1 MNIFSKVT
9 LQSLKKNK
17 TRTIVT
23 IIGIM
28 LSTALICA
36 VTTSF
41 ASGINYA
48 RENIIYYSGNW
59 HGSSA
64 GSSDNIDYDKF
75 LEIEKDDEIEE
86 AAFIQ
91 HLGYVK
97 LNDDNSSKYQYL
109 YIKGLSKNGM
119 DMLSVKA
126 KEGRLPET
134 SKEIALSSVFE
145 SDYKIGDTITLDIGI
160 RKSDDGVILNQYDP
174 NFSYDVDGNYVE
186 NDETFEARE
195 TRTYTV
201 VGKIEYGAV
210 HDYYSAPG
218 MTAITIADDAPTVG
232 DYGTSV
238 YFRMEKPKNVYSF
251 MKKNDIHGNTNTELL
266 ATYGVSRV
274 ENVEQVMIGLFA
286 IIIGLI
292 MFGSI
297 ALIYNAFAISVSERA
312 KQFGLLSS
320 IGATK
325 KQLRKSVIFEAFAV
339 SIVGIPL
346 GILLGISG
354 IGVTFKFIGDKF
366 AAFSESADIDM
377 KLCVTPLAIVL
388 ACVIA
393 FVTVLLSAYLPSRR
407 AARMSAVEAIRQSN
421 DIKASKKSVKTPKLI
436 YKLFG
441 LPGML
446 AHKYFKRSK
455 KRYRAT
461 IVSLF
466 MSIVLFIS
474 AAAFTENL
482 VNSATNAYDINGYDI
497 HLSMPVKK
505 FTSIS
510 PDELLDRI
518 QNDKNTKKSAYA
530 FNRNYLVDIPKKYLS
545 EEALSQ
551 YDELEM
557 ENQDGTVSV
566 SVQTV
571 FVNDDEFIELL
582 DENNLSREE
591 YMDPENPLAVAFDFV
606 RLYNVT
612 EEKYKYFNMIS
623 EKGEC
628 EYNFTFYKYTK
639 GYYYDHCSDG
649 MVKYRSE
656 KDNADMIEIPE
667 DKAKINVTA
676 KSGKVIKEKP
686 FYMDGGGS
694 SITLIYPYS
703 AFDSFYP
710 KESSEMQF
718 KDSSF
723 IYYYVTSKNHE
734 ASAKDLT
741 DICESYD
748 LNANCYDY
756 VKDVENVRNLI
767 LIIKVFAYGFIVLIS
782 LIAVAN
788 VFNTISTNV
797 ALRRREF
804 AMLRSVG
811 MTSKGI
817 WKMLNF
823 ECIIY
828 GVKALIYGLPV
839 SGAICWLMNR
849 SINEGFETDF
859 IIPWKAAIIAVFS
872 VFAVVFSTMLYA
884 MNRIRKDNPID
895 ALKNEN
901 I

>member
-1 MNIFSKVT
+1 MSIFSKVT

-59 HGSSA
+59 HCNVE
-64 GSSDNIDYDKF
+64 DIDYDRF
-75 LEIEKDDEIEE
+75 IEIEKDDEIEKAE
-86 AAFIQ
+86 FIQ

-97 LNDDNSSKYQYL
+97 INDEESSKFPYI
-109 YIKGLSKNGM
+109 YIKGVSKGGM
-119 DMLSVKA
+119 DMLSVRA

-134 SKEIALSSVFE
+134 NKEIAISSVYPC
-145 SDYKIGDTITLDIGI
+145 DYKIGDTVTFDIGV
-160 RKSDDGVILNQYDP
+160 RTKDGIILDQYNP
-174 NFSYDVDGNYVE
+174 YYSYDENGNHVT
-186 NDETFEARE
+186 NDEDFEVRE

-201 VGKIEYGAV
+201 VGTIEYGTI
-210 HDYYSAPG
+210 HDYYMAPG
-218 MTAITIADDAPTVG
+218 MTAVTVADDTPAGG
-232 DYGTSV
+232 DYGVSA
-238 YFRMEKPKNVYSF
+238 YFRTKKPKNIYSF
-251 MKKNDIHGNTNTELL
+251 MNKNVLDGITNTDLL
-266 ATYGVSRV
+266 ATYGVSRAKNV
-274 ENVEQVMIGLFA
+274 ENVIIGLLA

-325 KQLRKSVIFEAFAV
+325 KQLRKSVIFEAFAISV
-339 SIVGIPL
+339 VGIPL

-354 IGVTFKFIGDKF
+354 IGVTFEFIGDKF
-366 AAFSESADIDM
+366 ASFDNAKIDM
-377 KLCVTPLAIVL
+377 KLCVTPLAIVS

-407 AARMSAVEAIRQSN
+407 AARMSAVEAIRQSK
-421 DIKASKKSVKTPKLI
+421 DIKESKKAVKTPKLI

-441 LPGML
+441 LSGML

-482 VNSATNAYDINGYDI
+482 INSAINVYDMNGYDI
-497 HLSMPVKK
+497 VLSMPVKK
-505 FTSIS
+505 FTTIS
-510 PDELLDRI
+510 KDELLDLI
-518 QNDKNTKKSAYA
+518 QNDGNTKKAAYGTSSFDIA
-530 FNRNYLVDIPKKYLS
+530 YIPKKYLS
-545 EEALSQ
+545 EDAISQ
-551 YDELEM
+551 YEVPGDTGDTL
-557 ENQDGTVSV
+557 DV
-566 SVQTV
+566 SVQLL
-571 FVNDDEFIELL
+571 FVNDNEFTELL

-591 YMDPENPLAVAFDFV
+591 YMDPENPLAVAYDYTGIYDLEDQK
-606 RLYNVT
+606 R
-612 EEKYKYFNMIS
+612 KYFNMLS
-623 EKGEC
+623 GNGEC
-628 EYNFTFYKYTK
+628 EYNFIFDKYIE
-639 GYYYDHCSDG
+639 GYYYEYCRDG
-649 MVKYRSE
+649 IAIYSNE
-656 KDNADMIEIPE
+656 ENNEILEIPE
-667 DKAKINVTA
+667 DEAKISVTA

-686 FYMDGGGS
+686 FYLDTS
-694 SITLIYPYS
+694 VESITLIYPYS
-703 AFDSFYP
+703 ALDSLYP
-710 KESSEMQF
+710 KESSDMHYKNSDF
-718 KDSSF
+718 VS
-723 IYYYVTSKNHE
+723 YYVTSKNHE
-734 ASAKDLT
+734 ASANDLT
-741 DICESYD
+741 DICEK
-748 LNANCYDY
+748 NNIEVNCYDY
-756 VKDVENVRNLI
+756 MKEVESVRNLI
-767 LIIKVFAYGFIVLIS
+767 TIIKVFAYGFIVLIS
-782 LIAVAN
+782 LIATAN

-839 SGAICWLMNR
+839 SGAICWLMHR
-849 SINEGFETDF
+849 SINEGMEISF
-859 IIPWKAAIIAVFS
+859 IIPWKAVFIAVLS
-872 VFAVVFSTMLYA
+872 VFVVVFSTMLYA

>member
-59 HGSSA
+59 HGNA
-64 GSSDNIDYDKF
+64 EDIDYDKF
-75 LEIEKDDEIEE
+75 LELKKDDDVEKAE
-86 AAFIQ
+86 FIQ

-97 LNDDNSSKYQYL
+97 INDDESSKSPYL
-109 YIKGLSKNGM
+109 YIKGVSKGGM
-119 DMLSVKA
+119 DMLSVRA

-134 SKEIALSSVFE
+134 NKEIAISSVFPC
-145 SDYKIGDTITLDIGI
+145 DYKIGDTITLDIGV
-160 RKSDDGVILNQYDP
+160 RTKDDIILDQYNP
-174 NFSYDVDGNYVE
+174 YSSYDEYGNHIT

-201 VGKIEYGAV
+201 VGKIEYGGEI
-210 HDYYSAPG
+210 HDYYGAPG
-218 MTAITIADDAPTVG
+218 WTAVTVADDTPAEG
-232 DYGTSV
+232 DYGLSA
-238 YFRMEKPKNVYSF
+238 YFRMEKPKNIYSF
-251 MKKNDIHGNTNTELL
+251 MKSNDINGSINSDLL
-266 ATYGVSRV
+266 VTYGVSRA
-274 ENVEQVMIGLFA
+274 ENVEDVIIGLFA
-286 IIIGLI
+286 VIIGLI

-339 SIVGIPL
+339 SVVGIPL

-354 IGVTFKFIGDKF
+354 IGVTFGFIGDKF
-366 AAFSESADIDM
+366 ASFSNDAKIDM
-377 KLCVTPLAIVL
+377 KLCVTPLAIVS

-407 AARMSAVEAIRQSN
+407 AARMSAVEAIRQSK
-421 DIKASKKSVKTPKLI
+421 DIKESKKAVKTPKLI

-441 LPGML
+441 LSGML

-466 MSIVLFIS
+466 MSIVLFVS

-482 VNSATNAYDINGYDI
+482 VNSATNVYDMNGYDI
-497 HLSMPVKK
+497 QLSMPVKK
-505 FTSIS
+505 FTTIS
-510 PDELLDRI
+510 KDELLDLI
-518 QNDKNTKKSAYA
+518 QNDENTKKAAYG
-530 FNRNYLVDIPKKYLS
+530 VDSTDLAHIPKKYLS
-545 EEALSQ
+545 EYALSQ
-551 YDELEM
+551 YEIPGDTEDTLE
-557 ENQDGTVSV
+557 ESV
-566 SVQTV
+566 KLL
-571 FVNDDEFIELL
+571 FINDNAFIELL

-591 YMDPENPLAVAFDFV
+591 YMDPENPLAVAYDYV
-606 RLYNVT
+606 ALYDLT
-612 EEKYKYFNMIS
+612 DQKRKFFNMLS
-623 EKGEC
+623 GNGEC
-628 EYNFTFYKYTK
+628 EYNFIYDKYIE
-639 GYYYDHCSDG
+639 GYHYDHCSDG
-649 MVKYRSE
+649 IAIYRSE
-656 KDNADMIEIPE
+656 KNNEDILEIPE
-667 DKAKINVTA
+667 AEARISVTA

-686 FYMDGGGS
+686 FYMESGGAT
-694 SITLIYPYS
+694 ITLIYPYS
-703 AFDSFYP
+703 ALDSFYP
-710 KESSEMQF
+710 KESTNMHF
-718 KDSSF
+718 KNSGF
-723 IYYYVTSKNHE
+723 VFYYVTSKNHE

-741 DICESYD
+741 DICESND
-748 LNANCYDY
+748 IEANCFDY
-756 VKDVENVRNLI
+756 MKEVEAVRNLI

-782 LIAVAN
+782 LIATAN

-839 SGAICWLMNR
+839 SGAICWLMHR
-849 SINEGFETDF
+849 SINEGMEINF
-859 IIPWKAAIIAVFS
+859 IIPWKAVYIAVFS
-872 VFAVVFSTMLYA
+872 VFIVVFSTMLYA

>member
-41 ASGINYA
+41 ASAINYA

-59 HGSSA
+59 HGKA
-64 GSSDNIDYDKF
+64 ENIDYDRF
-75 LEIEKDDEIEE
+75 LEIEKDEEIEKAE
-86 AAFIQ
+86 FIQ

-97 LNDDNSSKYQYL
+97 ISDEESSKFPYI
-109 YIKGLSKNGM
+109 YIKGVSKGGM
-119 DMLSVKA
+119 DMLSVRA

-134 SKEIALSSVFE
+134 NKEIAISSVFPC
-145 SDYKIGDTITLDIGI
+145 DYKIGDIVTFDIGVRI
-160 RKSDDGVILNQYDP
+160 NNDGIILDQYNP
-174 NFSYDVDGNYVE
+174 YYSYDENGNHIT
-186 NDETFEARE
+186 NNETFESRE

-201 VGKIEYGAV
+201 VGTIEYGAI
-210 HDYYSAPG
+210 HDYYMAPG
-218 MTAITIADDAPTVG
+218 ITAVTVADDTPAGG
-232 DYGTSV
+232 DYGLNA
-238 YFRMEKPKNVYSF
+238 YFSMKKPKNIYGF
-251 MKKNDIHGNTNTELL
+251 MKKHDINGSTNTELL
-266 ATYGVSRV
+266 ATYGVSRA
-274 ENVEQVMIGLFA
+274 ENVEGVIIGLLA

-325 KQLRKSVIFEAFAV
+325 KQLRKSVIFEAFAI

-354 IGVTFKFIGDKF
+354 IGVTFGFIGDKF
-366 AAFSESADIDM
+366 AAFSNDTQIDM
-377 KLCVTPLAIVL
+377 KLCVTPLAIVS

-393 FVTVLLSAYLPSRR
+393 LVTVLISAYLPSRR
-407 AARMSAVEAIRQSN
+407 AARMSAVEAIRQSK
-421 DIKASKKSVKTPKLI
+421 DIKESKKAVKTPKLI

-441 LPGML
+441 LSGML

-482 VNSATNAYDINGYDI
+482 INSATNVYDMNGYDI
-497 HLSMPVKK
+497 VLSMPVKK
-505 FTSIS
+505 FTTIS
-510 PDELLDRI
+510 KDELLELI
-518 QNDKNTKKSAYA
+518 QNDENTKKAAYGFDSFDIA
-530 FNRNYLVDIPKKYLS
+530 YIPKKYLS
-545 EEALSQ
+545 EDAISQ
-551 YDELEM
+551 YEVLGDTGDTL
-557 ENQDGTVSV
+557 DV
-566 SVQTV
+566 SVQLL
-571 FVNDDEFIELL
+571 FVNDNAFIELL
-582 DENNLSREE
+582 DENNLSRKE
-591 YMDPENPLAVAFDFV
+591 YMDPENPLAVAYDYTGIYDMEDQKRKF
-606 RLYNVT
+606 
-612 EEKYKYFNMIS
+612 FNMLS
-623 EKGEC
+623 GNGEC
-628 EYNFTFYKYTK
+628 EYNFIFDKYIE

-649 MVKYRSE
+649 IAIYKNEENYE
-656 KDNADMIEIPE
+656 DILEIPE
-667 DKAKINVTA
+667 DEARISVTA

-686 FYMDGGGS
+686 FYLDTSGE

-703 AFDSFYP
+703 ALDSFYP
-710 KESSEMQF
+710 KESSNLQYKNSGF
-718 KDSSF
+718 VQ
-723 IYYYVTSKNHE
+723 YYVTSKNHE
-734 ASAKDLT
+734 ASANDLT
-741 DICESYD
+741 DICEK
-748 LNANCYDY
+748 NNIEANCYDY
-756 VKDVENVRNLI
+756 MKEVESVRNLI
-767 LIIKVFAYGFIVLIS
+767 TIIKVFAYGFIVLIS
-782 LIAVAN
+782 LIATAN

-839 SGAICWLMNR
+839 SGAICWLMHR
-849 SINEGFETDF
+849 SISEGMEISF
-859 IIPWKAAIIAVFS
+859 IIPWKAVFIAVLS
-872 VFAVVFSTMLYA
+872 VFVVVFSTMLYA